1 MIAAIGRPSLR
12 LNVQELIATISVLF
26 ALATAGAAWPADA
39 TTADGRKPHQ
49 IKGARPEPK
58 PARAHRPTIGR
69 CTIAVPPTRATVEA
83 EIANAADFCE
93 LVSQAL
99 AVDVFGAPMLV
110 TPGLWHYS
118 DAALSCRLRY
128 GDSAYR
134 MTIRNSPAACRWL
147 IGLAPEWQVETAA
160 TASSQRLVG
169 R

>member
-1 MIAAIGRPSLR
+1 MPRK
-12 LNVQELIATISVLF
+12 LIATISLLV
-26 ALATAGAAWPADA
+26 ALASAGAAWPADA
-39 TTADGRKPHQ
+39 TTVQGRKSLQ
-49 IKGARPEPK
+49 NEGAKAEPK
-58 PARAHRPTIGR
+58 PARAQPSVDS
-69 CTIAVPPTRATVEA
+69 CTMAVPRARATVEA
-83 EIANAADFCE
+83 EIANPADFCE